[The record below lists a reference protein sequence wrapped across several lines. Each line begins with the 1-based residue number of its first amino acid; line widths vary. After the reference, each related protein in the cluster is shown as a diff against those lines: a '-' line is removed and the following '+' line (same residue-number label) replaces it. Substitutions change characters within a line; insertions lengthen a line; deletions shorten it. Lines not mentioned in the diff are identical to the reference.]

1 MEELVKRQI
10 GGSTIWLT
18 KLNICA
24 LKGYTEYIRF
34 RNPYTAEDM
43 LLPDLRVEEVY
54 PFTLYITEY
63 APKRSTIYSTWV
75 STLND
80 GDNIVK
86 LIKEHN
92 SSEIGDLRR
101 DIEQYLCAHEISYG
115 DFKDLKVTTFLQ

>member
-10 GGSTIWLT
+10 GGSTIRLT

-24 LKGYTEYIRF
+24 LNGYTKYIRF

-43 LLPDLRVEEVY
+43 LLPDLHVEEVY
-54 PFTLYITEY
+54 PFTLYVKEY
-63 APKRSTIYSTWV
+63 PPKRSTIYSTWV
-75 STLND
+75 SSQNH

-101 DIEQYLCAHEISYG
+101 DIEQYLCAHNISYG